1 MRVKVQEESY
11 MNKKTVVKAIAVT
24 ALVGVVGYGGV
35 QGISAYFTDTAE
47 KTNTVTVGDVT
58 TDLEEPGWDKTPDDE
73 KNDITPNQKIPKDPK
88 VTNTGTND
96 AYVFIEVQV
105 PVKKII
111 TVGSNGQKLPAANTE
126 LFQYKVNSGW
136 VKVED
141 SEMTSDGAVTAHRY
155 VYAYGTST
163 ACKAL
168 KHGETTPA
176 LFDSITLINAI
187 EGQIDN
193 ATLNMPVKSYA
204 IQTENIGNSS
214 APADVYKIYVNQN
227 Q

>member
-1 MRVKVQEESY
+1 
-11 MNKKTVVKAIAVT
+11 MNKRTMVKAIAIT

-47 KTNTVTVGDVT
+47 KNNTVTAGDVT
-58 TDLEEPGWDKTPDDE
+58 TDLDEPNGDDTPDDE
-73 KNDITPNQKIPKDPK
+73 KTDITPNQKIPKDPK

-105 PVKKII
+105 PVKNFI
-111 TVGSNGQKLPAANTE
+111 TVGANGQKLPAANTE
-126 LFQYKVNSGW
+126 LLKYILNKGW

-141 SEMTSDGAVTAHRY
+141 SDMTSGGTVTAHRY

-163 ACKAL
+163 ACTAL

-176 LFDSITLINAI
+176 LFDNITLVNAI

-193 ATLNMPVKSYA
+193 ETLNMPVKSYA
-204 IQTENIGNSS
+204 IQTENIGKSS

-227 Q
+227 K

>member
-1 MRVKVQEESY
+1 MRKKSVVKVI
-11 MNKKTVVKAIAVT
+11 AIA
-24 ALVGVVGYGGV
+24 ALVGIVGYGGV

-47 KTNTVTVGDVT
+47 KTNTVTIGDVT
-58 TDLEEPGWDKTPDDE
+58 TDLEETEWDKTPDDE
-73 KNDITPNQKIPKDPK
+73 KNDITPNQQIPKDPK

-111 TVGSNGQKLPAANTE
+111 TVGTNGQKLPAANTE
-126 LFQYKVNSGW
+126 LLKYTVNQGW

-141 SEMTSDGAVTAHRY
+141 SDVTSGGSVTAHRY

-163 ACKAL
+163 ACTAL
-168 KHGETTPA
+168 KHGETTPT
-176 LFDSITLINAI
+176 LFDSVALVNAI

-204 IQTENIGNSS
+204 IQTENIGTSRT
-214 APADVYKIYVNQN
+214 PADVYKIYVNQN
-227 Q
+227 K

>member
-1 MRVKVQEESY
+1 MRVEVQEESY

-58 TDLEEPGWDKTPDDE
+58 TDLEEPKWDETPDDE
-73 KNDITPNQKIPKDPK
+73 KNDITPNQEIPKDPK

-126 LFQYKVNSGW
+126 LFQYTVNSGW

-141 SEMTSDGAVTAHRY
+141 AEMTTDGTVTAHRY

-176 LFDSITLINAI
+176 LFDSITLVNAI
-187 EGQIDN
+187 EGQID
-193 ATLNMPVKSYA
+193 
-204 IQTENIGNSS
+204 
-214 APADVYKIYVNQN
+214 
-227 Q
+227 

>member
-1 MRVKVQEESY
+1 M
-11 MNKKTVVKAIAVT
+11 
-24 ALVGVVGYGGV
+24 
-35 QGISAYFTDTAE
+35 
-47 KTNTVTVGDVT
+47 
-58 TDLEEPGWDKTPDDE
+58 
-73 KNDITPNQKIPKDPK
+73 
-88 VTNTGTND
+88 
-96 AYVFIEVQV
+96 
-105 PVKKII
+105 
-111 TVGSNGQKLPAANTE
+111 
-126 LFQYKVNSGW
+126 NSGW
-136 VKVED
+136 VKIED
-141 SEMTSDGAVTAHRY
+141 AEMTTDGTVTAHRY

-176 LFDSITLINAI
+176 LFDSITLVNAI